1 MTSEALETQ
10 DESRI
15 SRRNAL
21 KAAVGV
27 GVGAVAWSGP
37 QITAFGAT
45 PAYAEAC
52 TFAVFFELTPDRN
65 TDQTTNCTYWRYHE
79 LRVPDE
85 FRDRFTLTPE
95 IPGDPGVC
103 SDEAPPFKL
112 CYDADENL
120 DCFVRV
126 LIYNQ
131 NGQGGVNA
139 DGIVYDEVTGET
151 TPSDADPE
159 CIDFTL
165 PSGLGLDYNSSARYS
180 ITVSCVTEG
189 KQACFPDLPG
199 ET

>member
-1 MTSEALETQ
+1 MTNEALETQ

-27 GVGAVAWSGP
+27 GVGAVAWTGP
-37 QITAFGAT
+37 QITSFGAT

-65 TDQTTNCTYWRYHE
+65 TDQTTNCTHWRYHE

-85 FRDRFTLTPE
+85 FRTRFTLDPE
-95 IPGDPGVC
+95 IPEDPGVC
-103 SDEAPPFKL
+103 SDEAPDFRL
-112 CYDADENL
+112 CYAVSEDL

-131 NGQGGVNA
+131 NGQDGI
-139 DGIVYDEVTGET
+139 DDSGIVYDEVTGENVAPT
-151 TPSDADPE
+151 TVE
-159 CIDFTL
+159 CIDFSL
-165 PSGLGLDYNSSARYS
+165 PSGDGLDYNSSARYS
-180 ITVSCVTEG
+180 ITVSCVTTG
-189 KQACFPDLPG
+189 KEACFPDDI
-199 ET
+199 